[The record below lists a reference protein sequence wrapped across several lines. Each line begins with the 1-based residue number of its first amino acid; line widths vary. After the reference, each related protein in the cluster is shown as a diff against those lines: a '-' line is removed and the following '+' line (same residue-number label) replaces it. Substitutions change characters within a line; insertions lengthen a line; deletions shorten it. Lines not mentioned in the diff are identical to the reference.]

1 MLNKYLELHFNDLK
15 EMAVKVTSG
24 KDSDDL
30 LQFVILELYK
40 CDQESINEII
50 KKKHLTFYIA
60 RIMIN
65 QAHSSTSRFYYK
77 YKKYYKH
84 HIRFGLMQIPSILE
98 DTEILEKELIEEKL
112 EWIDLKLKDCYWF
125 DAEVFKLY
133 YEENHSLN
141 TMAKATGI
149 NRNTLH
155 KSISNIKN
163 YLKNEKN

>member
-1 MLNKYLELHFNDLK
+1 MLNKYLEEHFNDLK
-15 EMAVKVTSG
+15 EMAFKVTSG
-24 KDSDDL
+24 VDSDDL
-30 LQFVILELYK
+30 LQFVIVELYK
-40 CDQESINEII
+40 CNQKSINEII

-65 QAHSSTSRFYYK
+65 QAHSSTSRFY
-77 YKKYYKH
+77 

-125 DAEVFKLY
+125 DTEVFKLY

-141 TMAKATGI
+141 SMAKATGI
-149 NRNTLH
+149 NRNTLF
-155 KSISNIKN
+155 KSINSVKK
-163 YLKNEKN
+163 YLINEKD

>member
-1 MLNKYLELHFNDLK
+1 MLNKYLEEHFNDLK
-15 EMAVKVTSG
+15 EMAFKVTSG
-24 KDSDDL
+24 VDSDDL
-30 LQFVILELYK
+30 LQFVIVELYK
-40 CDQESINEII
+40 CNQKSINEII

-125 DAEVFKLY
+125 DTEVFKLY

-141 TMAKATGI
+141 SMAKATGI
-149 NRNTLH
+149 NRNTLF
-155 KSISNIKN
+155 KSINSVKK
-163 YLKNEKN
+163 YLINEKD